1 MSMVDKLEKVVRLGQ
16 EIANSQ
22 GKNVF
27 LRYLYDFL
35 ANGFDRNLFLIM
47 LMKYHILTQEY
58 LEVIGL
64 LEDKEVLKLL
74 ISSILSSS

>member
-1 MSMVDKLEKVVRLGQ
+1 MYTVDQLEKIVKLGGK
-16 EIANSQ
+16 IAESE

-27 LRYLYDFL
+27 LSYLKDFL
-35 ANGFDRNLFLIM
+35 NTGFDKNLFLIM

-58 LEVIGL
+58 LDIIDM

-74 ISSILSSS
+74 ISSILHSI